1 MKVKILYFASLK
13 DKVKKSYE
21 YLDIKEGSSI
31 RELKELLIEKY
42 PEIKDILDKSM
53 VAVNESYVEKDT
65 ILNNND
71 TVAFIPPVGGG

>member
-1 MKVKILYFASLK
+1 LKVKILYFASLK

>member
-21 YLDIKEGSSI
+21 YIDIKEGNSI
-31 RELKELLIEKY
+31 KDLKKLLINKY

-53 VAVNESYVEKDT
+53 IAVNESYVQEDI
-65 ILNNND
+65 ILNDYD

>member
-21 YLDIKEGSSI
+21 YLDIKEGNSI

>member
-42 PEIKDILDKSM
+42 PEIKDILNKSM

>member
-1 MKVKILYFASLK
+1 LKVKILYFASLK

-21 YLDIKEGSSI
+21 CLDIKEGSSI